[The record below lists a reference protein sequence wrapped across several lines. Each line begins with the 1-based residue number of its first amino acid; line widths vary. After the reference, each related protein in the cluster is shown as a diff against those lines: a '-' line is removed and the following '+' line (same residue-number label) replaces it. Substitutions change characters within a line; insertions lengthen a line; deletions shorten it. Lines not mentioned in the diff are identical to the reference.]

1 MVDAVRPFDEDML
14 DAAPAVTRRELLAL
28 LASIAAFSP
37 AVATAQADRRNVQAS
52 WNLKRLDTRS
62 LDGLVLLRI
71 FHGHF
76 PLPAHLVLDT
86 TAPPFYF
93 VNYDREFGDDAQDGA
108 VIAARRVDAARHPL
122 MEWVRRAAPES
133 RDLRYGLVIERR
145 RHPPPAA
152 GRPELRSV
160 VISDR
165 THFVAIVG
173 PPERLWREMIE
184 AFGRMARSR

>member
-1 MVDAVRPFDEDML
+1 MTFHEYARKRRL
-14 DAAPAVTRRELLAL
+14 AHAVTRRQLLTL

-37 AVATAQADRRNVQAS
+37 APAAAQADRRNVQAS
-52 WNLKRLDTRS
+52 WNLRRLDARS
-62 LDGLVLLRI
+62 LDGLVLLKVFR
-71 FHGHF
+71 GYF

-86 TAPPFYF
+86 SAPPFYF

-108 VIAARRVDAARHPL
+108 VIAARRADAAKHPL
-122 MEWVRRAAPES
+122 MEWIKRTAPES

-165 THFVAIVG
+165 THFIAIVG
-173 PPERLWREMIE
+173 PPERLWQEMLE
-184 AFGRMARSR
+184 AFARLPKSR